1 MLIVF
6 HLIMVGAFVVLG
18 VWALTIFMQALIVFG
33 RLFRAHMPFFLLL
46 WFYLPVVAL
55 WLNTQAVRSEFSLF
69 SRRLLVL
76 KVMRVFLVAAVVLLS
91 LAFGSYINQAQI
103 RPFVAQ
109 LLHISTVHW
118 YFDVLELAFQ
128 LALAGTCVALPYVT
142 WCATNHAVDE
152 AIQGGSA
159 RARDQGTGTLGD
171 DEPWYVTEEE
181 AIRAHAIREK
191 KPDEQ
196 SK

>member
-1 MLIVF
+1 
-6 HLIMVGAFVVLG
+6 MVGTFVVLG
-18 VWALTIFMQALIVFG
+18 FWALTIFVQALIVLG
-33 RLFRAHMPFFLLL
+33 RFFRANMPFFLLL

-55 WLNTQAVRSEFSLF
+55 WLNTQAVRSELSLF
-69 SRRLLVL
+69 SRRVLVL
-76 KVMRVFLVAAVVLLS
+76 KIIRVFLVAAVVLLS
-91 LAFGSYINQAQI
+91 LAFGSYIHQSQI
-103 RPFVAQ
+103 RHFVAQ
-109 LLHISTVHW
+109 LLHISTLHW
-118 YFDVLELAFQ
+118 YFDVLELAFR

-152 AIQGGSA
+152 AIQEGSA
-159 RARDQGTGTLGD
+159 RARDQRTGTRPD

-191 KPDEQ
+191 KPDDQ